1 MIITVVVI
9 FTALVIL
16 FIFVFYCCEKIIPCG
31 KTPVLFRQFSN
42 SKNTSSVG
50 SVILNQDD
58 NNNNQEGPEREAL
71 LERKVSLNQESPS
84 QNDDQIL
91 QLHSM
96 PSQDKNVHWYVPQ
109 EAPLVLST
117 GASNSNIK
125 QEENIRATPTST
137 KEYPYV
143 AGYKQHENPPSYN
156 EIENFPGVPNLPPME
171 TISYNSGIAD
181 TNV

>member
-1 MIITVVVI
+1 MIIAVVVI
-9 FTALVIL
+9 FTALVIF

-42 SKNTSSVG
+42 SKNTASVG

-71 LERKVSLNQESPS
+71 LERKVSLNEESPS
-84 QNDDQIL
+84 QNDHQIL

-96 PSQDKNVHWYVPQ
+96 PSQNTFVPQ

-137 KEYPYV
+137 TGYPYE

-156 EIENFPGVPNLPPME
+156 EIGNFPSVLSLPPME
-171 TISYNSGIAD
+171 TISYDSGIAD
-181 TNV
+181 TKV

>member
-9 FTALVIL
+9 FTALVIF

-31 KTPVLFRQFSN
+31 ETPVLFRQFSN
-42 SKNTSSVG
+42 SKNTASVG

-96 PSQDKNVHWYVPQ
+96 PSQNKKVHWYVPQ
-109 EAPLVLST
+109 EAPPVLST

>member
-1 MIITVVVI
+1 MIIAVVVI
-9 FTALVIL
+9 FTALVIF

-31 KTPVLFRQFSN
+31 ETPVLFRQFSN
-42 SKNTSSVG
+42 SKNTASVG

-96 PSQDKNVHWYVPQ
+96 PSQTTFVPQ